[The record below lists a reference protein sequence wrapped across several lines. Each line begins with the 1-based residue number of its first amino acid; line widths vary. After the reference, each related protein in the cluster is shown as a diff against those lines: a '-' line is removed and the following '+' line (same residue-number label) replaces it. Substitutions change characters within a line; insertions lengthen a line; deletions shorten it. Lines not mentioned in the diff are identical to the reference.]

1 MAEEAV
7 QDACLVALRQ
17 WRTDGVPAE
26 PAAWLIGTARHKAL
40 DAVRREAK
48 RAGKEARATYE
59 MIEPNADESAEAEPD
74 DDQLALIFTCCH
86 PALDPK
92 VRVPLTLRAVCG
104 LDTGEIAALFLMSEP
119 AMAQRLVRAKR
130 KIRDAGIVLHVPV
143 GDELVLR
150 LADVLEVVYLT
161 YTEGHRAAR
170 GATLVRQELCDE
182 AIRLARELARLIPA
196 QPEVTGLLGLL
207 LLTDGRRPA
216 RTDQEGQLVLLGD
229 QDRDRWDAGKIR
241 EGSAVIEAALRL
253 GRPGSYQLQ
262 AAIAACHA
270 AATTF
275 DDTDWQQIAA
285 LYDRL
290 LRLAPS
296 GVVAANRAVAVPN
309 DLSEIVRAISLYG

>member
-86 PALDPK
+86 PALDTK
-92 VRVPLTLRAVCG
+92 VRVPLPLRAVCG
-104 LDTGEIAALFLMSEP
+104 FDTGEIAALFLTSER

-130 KIRDAGIVLHVPV
+130 KIRDAGIALYVPV

-161 YTEGHRAAR
+161 YTEGPHRPGRSARAAR
-170 GATLVRQELCDE
+170 RSGPRSLGCRQDQGGERGYRGGAAPRS
-182 AIRLARELARLIPA
+182 A
-196 QPEVTGLLGLL
+196 GL
-207 LLTDGRRPA
+207 T
-216 RTDQEGQLVLLGD
+216 
-229 QDRDRWDAGKIR
+229 
-241 EGSAVIEAALRL
+241 
-253 GRPGSYQLQ
+253 SYQ
-262 AAIAACHA
+262 
-270 AATTF
+270 
-275 DDTDWQQIAA
+275 
-285 LYDRL
+285 
-290 LRLAPS
+290 
-296 GVVAANRAVAVPN
+296 
-309 DLSEIVRAISLYG
+309 